1 MIILN
6 YLYFHQKKLNSI
18 LKILYNLSSNLL
30 VDLSFFLVY
39 VYSIHILYQLIS
51 KLINKQLIII
61 SNLKKIKK
69 MKKANEILNSIN
81 PLKIVRKQSKQKE
94 LVGKAPG
101 SLIYTGD
108 VSDVPVEISVI
119 RFDEAYYESEILE
132 TAADAHAE
140 KGNKHVSWINIDGI
154 HDVEIIKTIGK
165 DFNLHSLLLEDIL
178 NIEQRPKIEIYG
190 ENLVVF
196 FKMMYL
202 RDNKLD
208 IEPISLVLG
217 PNYLISF
224 QERKGDIF
232 DNVRGRIHNASGRIR
247 KRGSDYLLFALMDAV
262 VDNYFIVMEDIADKL
277 ELLEDK
283 LFEETDNRLLYE
295 LQQHRKQIVNMRRS
309 VYPLREV
316 VNKLN
321 RAEFAAITEDT
332 ERFFRDLYDH
342 TIQII
347 ETIETFKETVSSLK
361 DVFMTGVSNRMNEI
375 MKVLTLIATIFI
387 PITFVAGVYGMNF
400 ENMPELGWEY
410 GYHAAWG
417 LMIIMGVGMFIYFK
431 RQKWL

>member
-1 MIILN
+1 
-6 YLYFHQKKLNSI
+6 
-18 LKILYNLSSNLL
+18 
-30 VDLSFFLVY
+30 
-39 VYSIHILYQLIS
+39 
-51 KLINKQLIII
+51 
-61 SNLKKIKK
+61 
-69 MKKANEILNSIN
+69 MKKANEILSSIN
-81 PLKIVRKQSKQKE
+81 PLKLTKKISRQKE

-101 SLIYTGD
+101 SLIYTGE
-108 VSDVPVEISVI
+108 VVDVPVELSVI
-119 RFDEAYYESEILE
+119 RYSETHYDSFILKNA
-132 TAADAHAE
+132 TDAHEE
-140 KGNKHVSWINIDGI
+140 KGVDHISWINVDGI
-154 HDVEIIKTIGK
+154 HDVDIIKTIGK
-165 DFNLHSLLLEDIL
+165 DFDLHSLLLEDIL
-178 NIEQRPKIEIYG
+178 NIEQRPKIEVYG
-190 ENLVVF
+190 DNLVVF

-224 QERKGDIF
+224 QEKKGDIF
-232 DNVRGRIHNASGRIR
+232 DNVRARIKNTNGRIR

-262 VDNYFIVMEDIADKL
+262 VDNYFVVMEDIADKL

-283 LFEETDNRLLYE
+283 LFEDTDNKLLYE
-295 LQQHRKQIVNMRRS
+295 LQQYRKQIVNMRRS

-321 RAEFAAITEDT
+321 RAEFGVISEDT

-361 DVFMTGVSNRMNEI
+361 DVFMTGVSNKMNEI

-387 PITFVAGVYGMNF
+387 PVTFVAGVYGMNF
-400 ENMPELGWEY
+400 EDMPELSWEY
-410 GYHAAWG
+410 GYEATWG
-417 LMIIMGVGMFIYFK
+417 LMLLMGGAMLVYFK
-431 RQKWL
+431 KKKWL

>member
-1 MIILN
+1 
-6 YLYFHQKKLNSI
+6 
-18 LKILYNLSSNLL
+18 
-30 VDLSFFLVY
+30 
-39 VYSIHILYQLIS
+39 
-51 KLINKQLIII
+51 
-61 SNLKKIKK
+61 
-69 MKKANEILNSIN
+69 MKNANEILKSIN
-81 PLKIVRKQSKQKE
+81 PLKLAKKINRQKE

-101 SLIYTGD
+101 SLIYTGHVVD
-108 VSDVPVEISVI
+108 EPIEISVI
-119 RFDEAYYESEILE
+119 RYSEDHYDSFVLE
-132 TAADAHAE
+132 NAADAHEE
-140 KGNKHVSWINIDGI
+140 KGVDHISWINVDGI
-154 HDVEIIKTIGK
+154 HDIDVIKTIGK

-178 NIEQRPKIEIYG
+178 NIDQRPKIEVYG
-190 ENLVVF
+190 DNMVIF

-202 RDNKLD
+202 HDDMLD

-224 QERKGDIF
+224 QEKKGDIF
-232 DNVRGRIHNASGRIR
+232 DNVRSRIQNANGKIR

-262 VDNYFIVMEDIADKL
+262 VDNYFVVMEDIAEKL
-277 ELLEDK
+277 ELLEDR
-283 LFEETDNRLLYE
+283 LFEETDNQLLYE
-295 LQQHRKQIVNMRRS
+295 LQQYRKQIVSMRRS

-321 RAEFAAITEDT
+321 RTEFGVISEDT

-387 PITFVAGVYGMNF
+387 PITFVVGVYGMNF
-400 ENMPELGWEY
+400 DYMPELHWKY
-410 GYHAAWG
+410 GYAATWG
-417 LMIIMGVGMFIYFK
+417 LMLLMGGVMLVYFK
-431 RQKWL
+431 KKKWF

>member
-1 MIILN
+1 
-6 YLYFHQKKLNSI
+6 
-18 LKILYNLSSNLL
+18 
-30 VDLSFFLVY
+30 
-39 VYSIHILYQLIS
+39 
-51 KLINKQLIII
+51 
-61 SNLKKIKK
+61 

-81 PLKIVRKQSKQKE
+81 PLKLTKKISRQKE

-101 SLIYTGD
+101 SLIYTGE
-108 VSDVPVEISVI
+108 VADVPVELSVI
-119 RFDEAYYESEILE
+119 RYSESHYESFILE
-132 TAADAHAE
+132 NANNAHEE
-140 KGNKHVSWINIDGI
+140 KKVDHISWINVDGI

-165 DFNLHSLLLEDIL
+165 DFDLHSLLLEDIL

-202 RDNKLD
+202 RDDKLD

-217 PNYLISF
+217 PNYIISF
-224 QERKGDIF
+224 QEKKGDIF
-232 DNVRGRIHNASGRIR
+232 DNVRARIKNQNGRIR

-262 VDNYFIVMEDIADKL
+262 VDNYFVVMEDIADKL

-321 RAEFAAITEDT
+321 RAEFGVISEDT

-361 DVFMTGVSNRMNEI
+361 DVFMTGVSNKMNEI

-387 PITFVAGVYGMNF
+387 PITFIAGVYGMNF
-400 ENMPELGWEY
+400 EYMPELTWEY
-410 GYHAAWG
+410 GYISAWG
-417 LMIIMGVGMFIYFK
+417 LMIIMGGAMLVYFK
-431 RQKWL
+431 KKKWL

>member
-1 MIILN
+1 
-6 YLYFHQKKLNSI
+6 
-18 LKILYNLSSNLL
+18 
-30 VDLSFFLVY
+30 
-39 VYSIHILYQLIS
+39 
-51 KLINKQLIII
+51 
-61 SNLKKIKK
+61 

-81 PLKIVRKQSKQKE
+81 PLKLTKKISRQKE

-101 SLIYTGD
+101 SLIYTGE
-108 VSDVPVEISVI
+108 VVDVPVEISVI
-119 RFDEAYYESEILE
+119 RYSEEHYDSFILE
-132 TAADAHAE
+132 NVSDAHVE
-140 KGNKHVSWINIDGI
+140 KSNENISWINVDGI
-154 HDVEIIKTIGK
+154 HDVDVIKTIGK
-165 DFNLHSLLLEDIL
+165 DFKLHSLLLEDIL
-178 NIEQRPKIEIYG
+178 NIEQRPKVEIYG
-190 ENLVVF
+190 DNMVIF

-202 RDNKLD
+202 HDGILD
-208 IEPISLVLG
+208 IEPISLILG

-224 QERKGDIF
+224 QEKKGDIF
-232 DNVRGRIHNASGRIR
+232 DNVRGRIKNTNGRIR
-247 KRGSDYLLFALMDAV
+247 KRDADYLLFALMDAV
-262 VDNYFIVMEDIADKL
+262 VDNYFVVMEDIAEKL

-283 LFEETDNRLLYE
+283 LFEDTDNKLLYE

-321 RAEFAAITEDT
+321 RAEFGIISVDT

-361 DVFMTGVSNRMNEI
+361 DVYMTGVSNRMNEI

-400 ENMPELGWEY
+400 DNMPELSWEY
-410 GYHAAWG
+410 GYASAWG
-417 LMIIMGVGMFIYFK
+417 LMLLMGGAMLVYFK
-431 RQKWL
+431 KKKWL

>member
-1 MIILN
+1 
-6 YLYFHQKKLNSI
+6 
-18 LKILYNLSSNLL
+18 
-30 VDLSFFLVY
+30 
-39 VYSIHILYQLIS
+39 
-51 KLINKQLIII
+51 
-61 SNLKKIKK
+61 

-81 PLKIVRKQSKQKE
+81 PLKLTKRISRQKE
-94 LVGKAPG
+94 LVGKSPG
-101 SLIYTGD
+101 SLIYTGE
-108 VSDVPVEISVI
+108 VVDVPVEISVI
-119 RFDEAYYESEILE
+119 RYSEKYYDDFVLKSASEAHE
-132 TAADAHAE
+132 E
-140 KGNKHVSWINIDGI
+140 KGNENISWINVDGI
-154 HDVEIIKTIGK
+154 HDIDIIKTIGK

-190 ENLVVF
+190 ENMVIF
-196 FKMMYL
+196 FKMMYFH
-202 RDNKLD
+202 DGKLD

-224 QERKGDIF
+224 QEKKGDIF
-232 DNVRGRIHNASGRIR
+232 DNVRARIKNANGRIR

-262 VDNYFIVMEDIADKL
+262 VDNYFVVMEDIADKL
-277 ELLEDK
+277 ELLEDR
-283 LFEETDNRLLYE
+283 LFEDTDNRLLYE

-321 RAEFAAITEDT
+321 RAEFGIISEDT

-361 DVFMTGVSNRMNEI
+361 DVYMTGVSNRMNEI

-400 ENMPELGWEY
+400 DNMPELSWEY
-410 GYHAAWG
+410 GYEATWG
-417 LMIIMGVGMFIYFK
+417 LMLLMGGAMLVYFK
-431 RQKWL
+431 KKKWL

>member
-1 MIILN
+1 
-6 YLYFHQKKLNSI
+6 
-18 LKILYNLSSNLL
+18 
-30 VDLSFFLVY
+30 
-39 VYSIHILYQLIS
+39 
-51 KLINKQLIII
+51 
-61 SNLKKIKK
+61 

-81 PLKIVRKQSKQKE
+81 PLKLTKKISRQKE

-101 SLIYTGD
+101 SLIYTGE
-108 VSDVPVEISVI
+108 VVDVPVELSVI
-119 RFDEAYYESEILE
+119 RYSETHYDSFILKKA
-132 TAADAHAE
+132 TDAHEE
-140 KGNKHVSWINIDGI
+140 KGVDHISWINVDGI
-154 HDVEIIKTIGK
+154 HDVDIIKTIGK
-165 DFNLHSLLLEDIL
+165 DFDLHSLLLEDIL

-190 ENLVVF
+190 DNLVVF

-224 QERKGDIF
+224 QEKKGDIF
-232 DNVRGRIHNASGRIR
+232 DNVRARIKNTNGRIR

-262 VDNYFIVMEDIADKL
+262 VDNYFVVMEDIADKL

-283 LFEETDNRLLYE
+283 LFEDTDNKLLYE
-295 LQQHRKQIVNMRRS
+295 LQQYRKQIVNMRRS

-321 RAEFAAITEDT
+321 RAEFGVISEDT

-361 DVFMTGVSNRMNEI
+361 DVFMTGVSNKMNEI

-387 PITFVAGVYGMNF
+387 PVTFVAGVYGMNF
-400 ENMPELGWEY
+400 DNMPELSWEY
-410 GYHAAWG
+410 GYEATWG
-417 LMIIMGVGMFIYFK
+417 LMLLMGGAMLVYFK
-431 RQKWL
+431 KKKWL

>member
-1 MIILN
+1 
-6 YLYFHQKKLNSI
+6 
-18 LKILYNLSSNLL
+18 
-30 VDLSFFLVY
+30 
-39 VYSIHILYQLIS
+39 
-51 KLINKQLIII
+51 
-61 SNLKKIKK
+61 

-81 PLKIVRKQSKQKE
+81 PLKLTKKISRQKE

-101 SLIYTGD
+101 SLIYTGEVVD
-108 VSDVPVEISVI
+108 APIEISVI
-119 RFDEAYYESEILE
+119 RYGEDHYDSFILKN
-132 TAADAHAE
+132 AADAHEE
-140 KGNKHVSWINIDGI
+140 KGVDHISWINVDGI
-154 HDVEIIKTIGK
+154 HNVDIIKTIGK
-165 DFNLHSLLLEDIL
+165 DFKLHSLLLEDIL
-178 NIEQRPKIEIYG
+178 NIEQRPKVEIYG
-190 ENLVVF
+190 DNLVVF

-202 RDNKLD
+202 HDDVLD

-224 QERKGDIF
+224 QEKKGDIF
-232 DNVRGRIHNASGRIR
+232 DNVRTRLKNANGRIR

-262 VDNYFIVMEDIADKL
+262 VDNYFVVMEDIAEKL

-283 LFEETDNRLLYE
+283 LFEDTDNKLLYE
-295 LQQHRKQIVNMRRS
+295 LQQYRKQIVSMRRS

-321 RAEFAAITEDT
+321 RAEFGIISEDT

-400 ENMPELGWEY
+400 ENMPELSWEY
-410 GYHAAWG
+410 GYVSAWG
-417 LMIIMGVGMFIYFK
+417 LMLLMGAAMLVYFK
-431 RQKWL
+431 KKKWL